1 MPDEQTRAECGRPPE
16 RRRSERRSQTQAKL
30 RSWQDEFLEA
40 VEADPRAFVAG
51 LLRSSN
57 GAAKVR
63 ALELAT
69 AWKRADLREREHA
82 LSERERNVR
91 QQERSLADY
100 QDWAEQAEQE
110 IGELEQQRDALRA
123 AIAAEAEAADFE
135 LVEVADATV
144 A

>member
-1 MPDEQTRAECGRPPE
+1 MSRHELSTDD
-16 RRRSERRSQTQAKL
+16 RRRGGEASGEARRKRKL

-69 AWKRADLREREHA
+69 AWKRAHLLEREHA
-82 LSERERNVR
+82 LRERERKVSER
-91 QQERSLADY
+91 ERSLADY
-100 QDWAEQAEQE
+100 QDWAEEAERD
-110 IGELEQQRDALRA
+110 IGELERQRDELRA
-123 AIAAEAEAADFE
+123 AFAAEAEEHDME
-135 LVEVADATV
+135 LVDDAVA
-144 A
+144 